1 MLLPLRNEDTSTLV
15 ETCVE
20 TAVKELVDER
30 LPPLIDGDD
39 ALDHGAVDGTKMV

>member
-1 MLLPLRNEDTSTLV
+1 MPLRNEDTSTLV

-20 TAVKELVDER
+20 TGVKELVDER

-39 ALDHGAVDGTKMV
+39 ALDHGAADGHIGQ

>member
-1 MLLPLRNEDTSTLV
+1 MPLRNEDTSTLV

-39 ALDHGAVDGTKMV
+39 VLDHGAVDGPNMV

>member
-1 MLLPLRNEDTSTLV
+1 MPLRNGGTSTLV

-20 TAVKELVDER
+20 TGVKELVDKR

-39 ALDHGAVDGTKMV
+39 ALDHGAVDGPNMA